1 MKFTKQD
8 FSEELKK
15 KLTDGGK
22 KSMSQS
28 ERTFNAS
35 VERIYKRLEKAD
47 DSSELDAAVAEYL
60 PDFEEIEGN
69 LRKDF
74 SDFVKAKE
82 KNGKTE
88 QPPAAPDKPAT
99 DDDKFAQL
107 MKKLEAMEQKQQER
121 EEAEKVAGIKKS
133 LKSALKKEGV
143 EDAEWID
150 KYIKKLNV
158 TADTDVDEEKKDAL
172 ELYNYQ
178 KADTPDFVSPKK
190 TGGKGASDFEL
201 SDLKKKKK

>member
-1 MKFTKQD
+1 MKFTKQN

-35 VERIYKRLEKAD
+35 VERIYKRLERAD
-47 DSSELDAAVAEYL
+47 DSSELDAAVAEYI

-69 LRKDF
+69 LRKDY
-74 SDFVKAKE
+74 SDFVKAQE
-82 KNGKTE
+82 KK
-88 QPPAAPDKPAT
+88 DKPEQAPAPTANPST

-107 MKKLEAMEQKQQER
+107 MKKLEAMEQKQKER

-143 EDAEWID
+143 EDSEWID

-178 KADTPDFVSPKK
+178 KAGTPDFVSPKN
-190 TGGKGASDFEL
+190 TGGKGSSDFDL
-201 SDLKKKKK
+201 SDLKKKQK